1 MAACVDVFVYGTLM
15 DENFLYSLTR
25 CRFLRSE
32 AELAGFERV
41 SPSNGYPYIVPNPN
55 RVAGSFFLMSMP
67 RLSRSLMTMKRKECC
82 IIAAP
87 LRLWSANVGYR
98 VKSMLGMSQHSRGTF
113 LRQLPLPLCSTPSLC
128 GRSNAIR

>member
-55 RVAGSFFLMSMP
+55 RVVGGLVLFNVDASSLAIFDDYEEEGVLYH
-67 RLSRSLMTMKRKECC
+67 RRSLEVMVGERRLPCEVYVGDV
-82 IIAAP
+82 AALTRHFP
-87 LRLWSANVGYR
+87 
-98 VKSMLGMSQHSRGTF
+98 
-113 LRQLPLPLCSTPSLC
+113 TPTSSPALLN
-128 GRSNAIR
+128 S